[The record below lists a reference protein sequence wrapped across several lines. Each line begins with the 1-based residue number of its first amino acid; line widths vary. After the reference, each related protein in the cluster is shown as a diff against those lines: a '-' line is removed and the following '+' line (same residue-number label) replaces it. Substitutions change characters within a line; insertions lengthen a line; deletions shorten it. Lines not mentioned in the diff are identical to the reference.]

1 MQLISRRVNEGII
14 IGEDIR
20 VTVLEIHED
29 RVRLG
34 INSPNDIPQ
43 YWEETLYLEYEENAR
58 ELQLN

>member
-14 IGEDIR
+14 IGEDIH